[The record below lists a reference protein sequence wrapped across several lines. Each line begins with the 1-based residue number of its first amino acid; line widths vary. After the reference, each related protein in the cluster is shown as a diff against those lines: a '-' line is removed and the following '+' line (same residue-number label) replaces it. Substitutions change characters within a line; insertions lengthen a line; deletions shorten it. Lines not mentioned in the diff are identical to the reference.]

1 MARPVVF
8 IPRRADKLARTA
20 KLVAERGFEPL
31 PFPLIDYTP
40 LPVKVSDV
48 DGIVVTSSAAL
59 RSLPQTKLPLYCVGQ
74 ATADEAQKL
83 GFNVALT
90 GQGNAA
96 ELAEILAL
104 ELQPQTP
111 THTLL
116 HPTSADV
123 ENTWYAALTSKGFNI
138 KAAMAYEKAYPQEL
152 PAEVVCCLTENKVS
166 FTLVFSARSAQA
178 LLKLCKAHQLA
189 ETTLGEVIAISDKV
203 AAEFNKNN
211 KQLKVRVAKHPQLQE
226 MLNVLEQ
233 TPF

>member
-20 KLVAERGFEPL
+20 KLVAELGFEPL

-40 LPVKVSDV
+40 LPVNVTDV

-74 ATADEAQKL
+74 VTADEAQKL
-83 GFNVALT
+83 GFQVVFT

-96 ELAEILAL
+96 ELAENLAL
-104 ELQPQTP
+104 KLKPQ
-111 THTLL
+111 TLL

-123 ENTWYAALTSKGFNI
+123 ENTWYAALTAKGFNI

-166 FTLVFSARSAQA
+166 FTLVFSVRSAQA